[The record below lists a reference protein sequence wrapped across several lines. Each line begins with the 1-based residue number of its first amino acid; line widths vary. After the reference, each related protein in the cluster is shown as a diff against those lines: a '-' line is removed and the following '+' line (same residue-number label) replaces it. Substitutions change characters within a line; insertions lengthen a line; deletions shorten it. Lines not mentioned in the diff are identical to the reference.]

1 MTCYV
6 TYDGTIKLDN
16 CKVGFVRCMRPKTA
30 GLHWWVWD
38 AVVNGRSLGNYG
50 DIVRSLAI
58 KNAIDAVEQASAV
71 IR

>member
-6 TYDGTIKLDN
+6 TNDGTIKLDN
-16 CKVGFVRCMRPKTA
+16 HKVGFVRCTKPKTA
-30 GLHWWVWD
+30 GLHWWVWG
-38 AVVNGRSLGNYG
+38 AVVNGQKLGNYG

-58 KNAIDAVEQASAV
+58 KNAIEEVELEAAV